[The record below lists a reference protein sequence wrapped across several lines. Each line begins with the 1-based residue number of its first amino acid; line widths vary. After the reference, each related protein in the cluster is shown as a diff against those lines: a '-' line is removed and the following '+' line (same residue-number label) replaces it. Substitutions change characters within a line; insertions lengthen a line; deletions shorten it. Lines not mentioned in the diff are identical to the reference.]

1 MERRTIIVVVLSALA
16 IAVAAVV
23 GTGSK
28 DSGSTT
34 ASTQAVETAPATST
48 AAAAPVD
55 VPAAIANKPVPSIP
69 GGNPPT
75 TLVSRDIVVGTGAAA
90 KSGDP
95 LTMRYLGVDWTTKK
109 VFDASWNRDPNEFQ
123 FTLGAGNVIPCWDE
137 GVVGMK
143 VGGRRQ
149 LTCPP
154 DTAYGA
160 SGQGSI
166 GPNATLVF
174 VVDLLKV
181 G

>member
-16 IAVAAVV
+16 IAVAALV
-23 GTGSK
+23 GAGSK

-34 ASTQAVETAPATST
+34 PSTQAVETAPAN

-75 TLVSRDIVVGTGAAA
+75 TLVSRDIVLGTGAAA
-90 KSGDP
+90 KSGDA

-109 VFDASWNRDPNEFQ
+109 VFDASWNGDPNEFQ
-123 FTLGAGNVIPCWDE
+123 FSLGGGSVIPCWDE

-160 SGQGSI
+160 NGQGSI